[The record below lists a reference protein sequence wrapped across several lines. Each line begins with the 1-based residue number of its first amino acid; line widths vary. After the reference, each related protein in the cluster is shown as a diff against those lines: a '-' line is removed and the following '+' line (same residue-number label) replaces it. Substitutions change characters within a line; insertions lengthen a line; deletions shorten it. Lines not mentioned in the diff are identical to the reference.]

1 MDEKYKDIL
10 ALFSI
15 GQNGKVKRESII
27 EALHAIEALP
37 ELPDFPFYQP
47 PTYSPGDDLTT
58 YVTALT
64 TYLATFHYS
73 HLRVNFFSTAKYTYL
88 ESIFDTANSIIQNS
102 LPIQCL
108 EATFVALYLSFGI
121 PDLIVFPLG
130 FKSRTANQSHKYSLF
145 PSLLSCLVCRHIVS
159 VVKVNNKFGSF
170 GLSRKETLGSKPLS
184 FDSLFDLV
192 MDFSKCYNESMLIF
206 FCIYTVYVVPYNKFF
221 DSWP

>member
-15 GQNGKVKRESII
+15 GQNGKIKRESII

-47 PTYSPGDDLTT
+47 PNYSTGEDVTT
-58 YVTALT
+58 YVTAIT
-64 TYLATFHYS
+64 TYLSTFHYS

-130 FKSRTANQSHKYSLF
+130 FKSRTANQSHKYLLS
-145 PSLLSCLVCRHIVS
+145 PSLLLSLLCRHIVTA
-159 VVKVNNKFGSF
+159 VKVNNKFGAF
-170 GLSRKETLGSKPLS
+170 GLSRKETLGSKSLS

-192 MDFSKCYNESMLIF
+192 MDFSKCYNESMLLF
-206 FCIYTVYVVPYNKFF
+206 YNEYVISYIKYYLL
-221 DSWP
+221 